1 MLWSRPLVFKLI
13 SKKPWGPRRWFKG
26 GGLSGQNF
34 QPPLPPHPV
43 GQQKYYL
50 IDVLYMLDFQVEFL
64 FNNEI
69 QYWKQKIGNLC
80 RRVREFNICIS
91 KWVAFWLM
99 FLPSWASNRES
110 PAPSSSLP
118 PPPNGDQSL
127 EERWAEVYASNW
139 APMLWALHTHTQ
151 RSYCL
156 GLSSWRM
163 FSVLAW
169 AVESCW
175 LMQARVRGGG
185 GEGASW
191 LSRLRI
197 RVVIAVALATAVVQV
212 RSLAREL
219 PHDTGVT
226 KNKNNN
232 K

>member
-1 MLWSRPLVFKLI
+1 MHWLCTGKCYGADPWFLNWFQRSLEVLGDGSRVGD
-13 SKKPWGPRRWFKG
+13 SVVRT
-26 GGLSGQNF
+26 SSHHC
-34 QPPLPPHPV
+34 PPHPV

-99 FLPSWASNRES
+99 FLPSWASNREN

-175 LMQARVRGGG
+175 LMQARVRGG
-185 GEGASW
+185 EE
-191 LSRLRI
+191 
-197 RVVIAVALATAVVQV
+197 
-212 RSLAREL
+212 RE
-219 PHDTGVT
+219 PRGWAG
-226 KNKNNN
+226 
-232 K
+232 